1 VFRRLSL
8 RGRLVIGVVGLAL
21 IGLVTADIVTYSS
34 LRSFLFD
41 RTDKT
46 LASDAHGFI
55 HQFTRERAGDGAY
68 GRAGPRPAGP
78 GDGAVF
84 AQLRASDGGQVLQ
97 SRSARTFGDEPPPSP
112 PALPETIHL
121 RGGTTEGPDRVTY
134 FTVGARSGGDRYRVR
149 ASIEPNLTGM
159 LVVALSLHDVDAT
172 LDRLLLI
179 EILVTALV
187 LAAIAFL
194 GLWVVRLGLRPL
206 EQIEQTATEIAAG
219 DLSRRIDEPDKRTEV
234 GRLAR
239 ALNTML
245 GQIEAAFR
253 AREASERRLR
263 RFVADASHELRTP
276 LSAVRAYAELFGRGA
291 ASRPDDLARSM
302 AGITRETERMS
313 LLVEDLLLLARLDEG
328 RPFDR
333 TPLAFDEVVME
344 AVETARTLEPGRAIE
359 TELSSVI
366 VSGDRDRLRQ
376 MVDNLL
382 TNIREHTPAAAP
394 ARVELRTVDGHAE
407 LAVSD
412 GGPGMTA
419 EDRDRVFE
427 RFYRADESR
436 TRASGGTG
444 LGLSIVAAVAEAH
457 GGSASVCST
466 RGEGTTISVELPL
479 SNGSATAD

>member
-1 VFRRLSL
+1 MLRRLSL
-8 RGRLVIGVVGLAL
+8 RGRLIIGVVGLAA

-34 LRSFLFD
+34 LRSFLLD
-41 RTDKT
+41 RTDHT

-55 HQFTRERAGDGAY
+55 HQFSGDRGG
-68 GRAGPRPAGP
+68 GRGPRAPGGP

-84 AQLRASDGGQVLQ
+84 AQLRTQDGTRVLQ
-97 SRSARTFGDEPPPSP
+97 SRSPRAFGDRSAPAPPD
-112 PALPETIHL
+112 LP
-121 RGGTTEGPDRVTY
+121 GAMDVPGQASEGPDRVTY
-134 FTVGARSGGDRYRVR
+134 FTVGAQSGGDRYRVR
-149 ASIEPNLTGM
+149 ASIEPNVDGM

-179 EILVTALV
+179 ETLVTALV
-187 LAAIAFL
+187 LAAIALL

-206 EQIEQTATEIAAG
+206 QKIEETATAIADGG
-219 DLSRRIDEPDKRTEV
+219 DLSRRIEQADERTEV

-239 ALNTML
+239 VLNAML
-245 GQIEAAFR
+245 GQIETAFR

-276 LSAVRAYAELFGRGA
+276 LAAVRAYSELFGRGA

-302 AGITRETERMS
+302 SGIKRETERMS
-313 LLVEDLLLLARLDEG
+313 LLVEDLVVLARLDEG
-328 RPFDR
+328 RPFER
-333 TPLAFDEVVME
+333 TPLALDEVVSE
-344 AVETARTLEPGRAIE
+344 AVETAQTLEPEREIE
-359 TELSSVI
+359 TELTPAT

-382 TNIREHTPAAAP
+382 TNIREHTPAGAA
-394 ARVELRTVDGHAE
+394 ARVQLRTVDGHVE

-412 GGPGMTA
+412 RGPGMTSD
-419 EDRDRVFE
+419 DRDRVFE
-427 RFYRADESR
+427 RFYRADASR

-466 RGEGTTISVELPL
+466 PGEGTTISIELPL
-479 SNGSATAD
+479 AAAAQPPAC